1 MEALKTYM
9 ANLTPEE
16 KKQFALNCGTTLNY
30 LRKVMSTG
38 KPIGPEICAQIEIH
52 SGGVVSRK
60 SLKPNNWQNIWPEL
74 LRHNHG

>member
-1 MEALKTYM
+1 METLKTYM

-52 SGGVVSRK
+52 SGGEVSRK
-60 SLKPNNWQNIWPEL
+60 SLKPNNWQKIWPEL